1 MRAARWYARG
11 DVRVVD
17 VPDPGAPPAGWLRL
31 KVLACGLC
39 GTDVEEYT
47 AGPVM
52 TPLTPHPLTGRCAP
66 LTLGHEFVGV
76 VEEAGAGAGFAPG
89 DTVAVDGTMSCGR
102 CDRCRAGRYNMC
114 AVSGQLGQQGD
125 GGLAEY
131 ALAPA
136 SCCVAYAG
144 IPATVAAFAE
154 PLSVAVRAVSR
165 GEVAPGATVA
175 VLGGGTVGLLTARVA
190 VLAGASRVVVVEPH
204 PHRRELATRFGADA
218 VAPDGAAD
226 AVGAGMDVV
235 FEAAGVP
242 AVASTAVR
250 LTARAGTTVLLSVF
264 DADVAVPMMDLLLGE
279 KRLVASLSHLRD
291 TDFPRAVELLCSG
304 AVDPTPL
311 VSDRIGLADVV
322 PRGLDALVAD
332 PARHLKILVEPWE

>member
-1 MRAARWYARG
+1 MKAARWYARG

-17 VPDPGAPPAGWLRL
+17 VPDPGAPPPGWLRL
-31 KVLACGLC
+31 KVLACGIC

-47 AGPVM
+47 AGPVL
-52 TPLTPHPLTGRCAP
+52 TPVTPHPLTGRCAP

-76 VEEAGAGAGFAPG
+76 VDAVGPDTPYAAG
-89 DTVAVDGTMSCGR
+89 DTVAVDGTMSCGT
-102 CDRCRAGRYNMC
+102 CDWCRAGRYNMC

-144 IPATVAAFAE
+144 IPATTAAFAE

-175 VLGGGTVGLLTARVA
+175 VVGGGTVGLLTARVA

-204 PHRRELATRFGADA
+204 PHRRGLAAHFGAEG
-218 VAPDGAAD
+218 VAPDD
-226 AVGAGMDVV
+226 APAGMDVV

-242 AVASTAVR
+242 AVASAAVR
-250 LTARAGTTVLLSVF
+250 MTGRAGTTVLLSVF
-264 DADVAVPMMDLLLGE
+264 DDDVAVPMLDLLLGE

-291 TDFPRAVELLCSG
+291 ADFPRAVELLCSG
-304 AVDPTPL
+304 DVDPRPL
-311 VSDRIGLADVV
+311 ISDRVPLSEVV